1 MLFMRNISGD
11 FMFEAG
17 IEWTMVKCEHPHFIN
32 RISAMST
39 RMQRI
44 ITRSHRFE
52 NFHEAAFMLIY
63 NHAYQ

>member
-1 MLFMRNISGD
+1 MLFMRNISGG

-17 IEWTMVKCEHPHFIN
+17 IEWTMVNCEHPHIIN

-44 ITRSHRFE
+44 ITSHRFE
-52 NFHEAAFMLIY
+52 NFREAAFMLIY

>member
-1 MLFMRNISGD
+1 
-11 FMFEAG
+11 MFEAG
-17 IEWTMVKCEHPHFIN
+17 IEWIMVNCEHPHIIN

-44 ITRSHRFE
+44 ITSHRFE
-52 NFHEAAFMLIY
+52 NFREAAFMLIY